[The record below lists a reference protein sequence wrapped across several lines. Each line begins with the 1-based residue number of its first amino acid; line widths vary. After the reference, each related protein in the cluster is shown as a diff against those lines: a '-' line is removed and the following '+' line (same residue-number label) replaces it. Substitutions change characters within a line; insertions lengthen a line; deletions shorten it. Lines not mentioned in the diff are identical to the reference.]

1 MACEEVLV
9 VSFEKCVFDS
19 VLHIRGRKIKQIILD
34 SLHLD

>member
-1 MACEEVLV
+1 MAHEVVLV

-19 VLHIRGRKIKQIILD
+19 ILHIGGRKIMQIILD